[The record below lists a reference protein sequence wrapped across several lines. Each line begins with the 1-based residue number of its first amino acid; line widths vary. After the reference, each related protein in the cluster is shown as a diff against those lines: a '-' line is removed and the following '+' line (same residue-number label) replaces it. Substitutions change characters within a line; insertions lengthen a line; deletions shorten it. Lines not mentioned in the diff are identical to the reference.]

1 MVRAFL
7 EIFLRTNWLEFQLKY
22 TAWLSSPF
30 CNLYFWYFATFLT
43 HKEKKKKEFISQQ
56 SRNYFE
62 SKHWKTEKFAA
73 FVIQNIENENHNLW
87 KKKKQT
93 TNKDSV
99 FWLAQWNSKQK
110 EKKRSFSISFFFWWW
125 MRNDL
130 KIKSCQLKLVCL

>member
-87 KKKKQT
+87 KKKNKQQT
-93 TNKDSV
+93 RILSSDLLNGTVNK
-99 FWLAQWNSKQK
+99 KKKK
-110 EKKRSFSISFFFWWW
+110 EASQFLFFFDGEWEMIW
-125 MRNDL
+125 
-130 KIKSCQLKLVCL
+130 K